1 MRIPIRVRLTIV
13 YTAVFFVGMAALE
26 TAAFFGLKSSTNEVV
41 DRELEAR
48 LAGLNNFLTE
58 HIPRLPR
65 PRLQGEIA
73 IHTALQPDLLSIF
86 DAAGG
91 KIWES
96 AALRGLTGEMPSLRS
111 ITLHGA
117 NLRILSVRQRISG
130 RDYDLNLAADLTKP
144 EQILLRFRWILLLLA
159 PVVLICASAAG
170 YWISGRA
177 LAPVSGL
184 TRAARTVGVANMDQR
199 LDVPHSGDEI
209 EELAVTLNEMLSRI
223 EDAFRNVK
231 RFTADASHELR
242 TPLAVIRAT
251 AEVALLRSTGN
262 ANSYREALHR
272 VLNEAER
279 NSVLLDD
286 LLRLARGDSDA
297 RPPKPEQVDIAA
309 ILKESCERVQMMAIE
324 KNITVS
330 VDAAGHTIFGDA
342 NDLMRLCLILLD
354 NALKYTLPGGMVNAS
369 VNRGRGT
376 VALKISDTGIGISE
390 NDLPNIFAR
399 FYRADEARARDGG
412 AGLGLAIARSIADAH
427 NAEIQVTSKLGQGT
441 TFRVTFHA
449 MSPGGMTA
457 NVQPQ
462 LSLSDE
468 S

>member
-1 MRIPIRVRLTIV
+1 VKIPIRVRLTIV
-13 YTAVFFVGMAALE
+13 YTAVFFAGMAALE

-48 LAGLNNFLTE
+48 LAGLTNFLTE
-58 HIPRLPR
+58 HIPRLTL
-65 PRLQGEIA
+65 PRLQSEIA
-73 IHTALQPDLLSIF
+73 IHTALQPDLLSIV
-86 DAAGG
+86 DAGGG
-91 KIWES
+91 KIWEAS
-96 AALRGLTGEMPSLRS
+96 ALRGLGAERRTLRS
-111 ITLHGA
+111 TTLHGM
-117 NLRILSVRQRISG
+117 NLRVLTVRRKING
-130 RDYDLNLAADLTKP
+130 RDYDLNLAVDLAKP
-144 EQILLRFRWILLLLA
+144 DQILLRFRWILLLLA
-159 PVVLICASAAG
+159 PVVLTCASAAG

-184 TRAARTVGVANMDQR
+184 TRAARTIGVLNMGQR
-199 LDVPHSGDEI
+199 LDVPCSGDEI

-297 RPPKPEQVDIAA
+297 RPPKPAPVDIAA
-309 ILKESCERVQMMAIE
+309 ILKESCERVRMMAIE
-324 KNITVS
+324 KRITVS
-330 VDAAGHTIFGDA
+330 LDAAAHTISGEA

-354 NALKYTLPGGMVNAS
+354 NALKYTLPGGSVSAS
-369 VNRGRGT
+369 VSRSRGSI
-376 VALKISDTGIGISE
+376 ALQIRDTGIGISE
-390 NDLPNIFAR
+390 HDLPNIFAR
-399 FYRADEARARDGG
+399 FYRADEARTRDGG

-427 NAEIQVTSKLGQGT
+427 HAEIQVTSAPGEGT
-441 TFRVTFHA
+441 TFLVIFHA
-449 MSPGGMTA
+449 MEPSRVSVS
-457 NVQPQ
+457 VQRH
-462 LSLSDE
+462 SLP
-468 S
+468 

>member
-1 MRIPIRVRLTIV
+1 VKIPIRVRLTLV
-13 YTAVFFVGMAALE
+13 YTAVFFTGMAALE

-48 LAGLNNFLTE
+48 LAGLINFLTE
-58 HIPRLPR
+58 LIPRLPL
-65 PRLQGEIA
+65 PRLQAEIA
-73 IHTALQPDLLSIF
+73 IHAALHPDLLSIF

-96 AALRGLTGEMPSLRS
+96 SALRGLTGEKPSLRS
-111 ITLHGA
+111 TTLHGIK
-117 NLRILSVRQRISG
+117 LRVLTVRRQISG
-130 RDYDLNLAADLTKP
+130 RDYDLNLGADLAKP

-159 PVVLICASAAG
+159 PVVLACASAAG

-184 TRAARTVGVANMDQR
+184 TRAARTICVLNMGQR
-199 LDVPHSGDEI
+199 LNVPHSGDEI

-223 EDAFRNVK
+223 EDSFRNVK

-297 RPPKPEQVDIAA
+297 RPPKPALVDIAA

-324 KNITVS
+324 KNIRVS
-330 VDAAGHTIFGDA
+330 VDAAPHTISGEA

-354 NALKYTLPGGMVNAS
+354 NALKYTLPGGSVSAS
-369 VNRGRGT
+369 VSRARGT
-376 VALKISDTGIGISE
+376 IALQIRDTGIGISE
-390 NDLPNIFAR
+390 HDLPNIFAR
-399 FYRADEARARDGG
+399 FYRADEARTRDGG

-427 NAEIQVTSKLGQGT
+427 HAEIQVTSALGQGT
-441 TFRVTFHA
+441 TFRVSFHA
-449 MSPGGMTA
+449 MSGERLATEGT
-457 NVQPQ
+457 
-462 LSLSDE
+462 LSV
-468 S
+468 

>member
-1 MRIPIRVRLTIV
+1 VKIPIRVRLTLV
-13 YTAVFFVGMAALE
+13 YTAVFLAGMAALE

-41 DRELEAR
+41 DRELEVR
-48 LAGLNNFLTE
+48 LAGLTNFLTE
-58 HIPRLPR
+58 HIPRLTL
-65 PRLQGEIA
+65 PRLQAEIA
-73 IHTALQPDLLSIF
+73 IHTALQPDLLSIL
-86 DAAGG
+86 DAGGG

-96 AALRGLTGEMPSLRS
+96 SALRGLAAAKPTLRS
-111 ITLHGA
+111 TTLTLHGI
-117 NLRILSVRQRISG
+117 NLRVLSVRRQIRG
-130 RDYDLNLAADLTKP
+130 CDYDLNLAADVAKP

-159 PVVLICASAAG
+159 PGVLACASAAG

-184 TRAARTVGVANMDQR
+184 TRAARTIGFLNMGQR

-209 EELAVTLNEMLSRI
+209 EELAVTLNEMLSRM

-286 LLRLARGDSDA
+286 LLRLARGDSDP
-297 RPPKPEQVDIAA
+297 RPPKPALVDIAA
-309 ILKESCERVQMMAIE
+309 VLKESCERVQMMAIE
-324 KNITVS
+324 KSITVS
-330 VDAAGHTIFGDA
+330 VDAAAHTISGET

-354 NALKYTLPGGMVNAS
+354 NALKYTLPGGSVSAS
-369 VNRGRGT
+369 VSRARGT
-376 VALKISDTGIGISE
+376 IALQIRDTGIGISE
-390 NDLPNIFAR
+390 HDLPNIFAR
-399 FYRADEARARDGG
+399 FYRADEARTRDGG
-412 AGLGLAIARSIADAH
+412 VGLGLAIARSIADAH
-427 NAEIQVTSKLGQGT
+427 HAEIQVTSALGQGT
-441 TFRVTFHA
+441 TFRVIFHA
-449 MSPGGMTA
+449 MSPGGVSA
-457 NVQPQ
+457 NVQP
-462 LSLSDE
+462 LLP
-468 S
+468 